1 MRAQK
6 IVIVEDHNLFRE
18 GLKSLLSTHGD
29 FEIVGEARDG
39 LEAIRCITKQQPD
52 LVLLDLSIPKMDGIS
67 VIRRIKSQY
76 PNIKIMVLT
85 IHSADEFVLDAF
97 KAGAE
102 GYCLKDAC
110 RSELLLAAA
119 SVLEGKRYISP
130 TVSHN
135 VVEGYLSERKKM
147 KPKSDFD
154 TLSQRERDVLKL
166 LAEGYQNKEIA
177 SLLYISVKTVEKH
190 RANMMTKLG
199 LHNVSLLTAYAKE
212 HGLVTKE
219 E

>member
-1 MRAQK
+1 MAANK

-18 GLKSLLSTHGD
+18 GLKSLLSADGD

-67 VIRRIKSQY
+67 VIRRIKSRF
-76 PNIKIMVLT
+76 PNIKIMALT
-85 IHSADEFVLDAF
+85 NHSADKYVLDAF
-97 KAGAE
+97 EAGAE

-110 RSELLLAAA
+110 YSELQLAAG
-119 SVLEGKRYISP
+119 SVLEGRRYISP
-130 TVSHN
+130 TISHN
-135 VVEGYLSERKKM
+135 VIEGYLSERKKM
-147 KPKSDFD
+147 KPKTDFD
-154 TLSQRERDVLKL
+154 TLSQRERDVLKM

-177 SLLYISVKTVEKH
+177 SMLCISAKTAEKH
-190 RANMMTKLG
+190 RANIMAKLG
-199 LHNVSLLTAYAKE
+199 LHRASLLTTYAME
-212 HGLVTKE
+212 HGLITKE